1 MIHNPMVSGG
11 SSGGAWK
18 EVTREEVAELV
29 LLSPYN
35 ILVAI
40 FTPDFPNQPM
50 IVPASSIFAIGDGLL
65 AGLPSACVYGAGA
78 EVEGVIRLIY
88 AYTVTPYIGFCDD
101 PQGETMFFTLYLDDE
116 TGASDVIPE
125 GWEIKYFVYE
135 G

>member
-29 LLSPYN
+29 QLNLESFN
-35 ILVAI
+35 VLVAI
-40 FTPDFPNQPM
+40 FTPYFPNQPM
-50 IVPASSIFAIGDGLL
+50 IVPVSYVFGIGNSGL
-65 AGLPSACVYGAGA
+65 GDSGICSYGARAYDG
-78 EVEGVIRLIY
+78 GVFKVFY
-88 AYTVTPYIGFCDD
+88 AYTVSSSFGFSEEAQSD
-101 PQGETMFFTLYLDDE
+101 PFFVMNLADE
-116 TGASDVIPE
+116 TGASDIIPE